1 MSFFRRSGFHAVG
14 DFDNPRPYT
23 EEELK
28 EKFQANADGRMTA
41 QEINLT
47 EQRILEEQDGIL
59 GDVIP
64 VFYEKVGIR
73 AYE

>member
-1 MSFFRRSGFHAVG
+1 M
-14 DFDNPRPYT
+14 

>member
-1 MSFFRRSGFHAVG
+1 
-14 DFDNPRPYT
+14 
-23 EEELK
+23 
-28 EKFQANADGRMTA
+28 MTA

-59 GDVIP
+59 GDVIS
-64 VFYEKVGIR
+64 VFYEKVGIS